1 MVEAA
6 TTFRKSGF
14 NDQDAA
20 TLAKVAAQY
29 QNVADTAVS
38 AEDAASSIV
47 SQIRAFGEDADFATH
62 IIDSYNEV
70 ANRFSV
76 GTNDL
81 SQAMEIASA
90 GMATYGNEFEQIIGL
105 VTAGTEIMTGR
116 SSQVARGLN
125 TIASR
130 IVKNQGAL
138 EDYGIQVEDVN
149 GNLKST
155 YDVLAELKPTWDS
168 MSEAERVALGDAIAG
183 TNQYKVLASVMQNF
197 EHATDATTTALNSSG
212 SAIKENAAYM
222 ESLEAKT
229 TAVKATFQD
238 LANNVID
245 DELVGAVLDLAN
257 GFLQLAN
264 TDLGRIVT
272 QITLLT
278 GVGWGATGLLQ
289 ASKIIPAV
297 TSQFKTFASIV
308 TKGLG
313 ATATAMSAG
322 GTAVGGFTAAL
333 SGALPVILGIAA
345 ALAIG
350 GALWKATEDSRK
362 SIDELND
369 SIDIDN
375 QKLQTNKERLA
386 EINGMAWNDKTPEIL
401 AEKDAL
407 EKENTELET
416 QIEKYRQLAKE
427 QARQTLENAGTIET
441 SYTEKTDRKTGR
453 TRLEQTTTTITGEE
467 YYQKLIDK
475 LREYQDILNK
485 THELNDEQL
494 ADYQKTAS
502 EASRLADAI
511 NILNPDIMTAT
522 ESERQLTYA
531 LADAQEAMSS
541 ASSYVSNYVDGLY
554 QTGQEAKKTG
564 DALTEYV
571 VNAIIDV
578 NNTDLSTNQKVS
590 ALQAIMSQADLTSTE
605 LVDKLANAII
615 TVGNTNLDVSGQIA
629 NLQALALQAGYTAQ
643 AVAAVFGIDENTV
656 SNQVRTSA
664 TGYMRSQWA
673 KGNKIS
679 SEQAM
684 AWAKKNY
691 ASSLWSSLKTSYT
704 PTSPKVVTTGGGG
717 SGGGGGV
724 STSSQTQKNKQEA
737 KDAVKDVE
745 KTADT
750 AVRNV
755 SGSVSNAVDD
765 AASKIEDALNEQ
777 KRQMESIIDYYVEY
791 ASRQIDKIDEKLD
804 TINKKYDDM
813 LAAAQNR
820 YNEQLAALEAQYD
833 AVEDQ
838 YQLQK
843 LMDDLAKAQNTY
855 QMVYRDGQFVYE
867 VDEDAVRKAKEAL
880 NAYKRKKKFEDRK
893 KQLEESLKV
902 EKDYI
907 EQLRK
912 NETEAL
918 EDEKKRWE
926 EYKKGW
932 GDLTKEY
939 EYQQNKLLADQMFG
953 ADQENATW
961 QTRLSNLANFVA
973 QYNALMG
980 SLAGG
985 GGAGGS
991 GSLGGGG
998 GGAGVG
1004 GSSSGSGTTTS
1015 GGKIP
1020 TLNDPNDP
1028 TTWTEW
1034 YAGYHWKEG
1043 GFKDY
1048 QDWYWNAY
1056 MKGNKTPWTAI
1067 ESNYYKQALEN
1078 DLGVKPENR
1087 EYKIEETDYAALME
1101 AAAKRGDAA
1110 GVMFWAKERQNKIA
1124 TLGLTDVES
1133 TQDIYNKLNK
1143 KYEFWSSSDKDD
1155 SGDDKNNDSSD
1166 KSNSGSSGL
1175 TQTERNELQSELMR
1189 LEDEIYKDPNNA
1201 TLKKRA
1207 DAIAKQLGVKAQYAG
1222 GTLSARGG
1230 LAMVGEKGAE
1240 LRVLNQG
1247 DGIIPADI
1255 TRNLMKIGSNPMAF
1269 ARGNTTTNTTF
1280 NVSNV
1285 SLPNVTNAQQFV
1297 DGLKNLALQK
1307 AYGRT

>member
-20 TLAKVAAQY
+20 ILAKVAAQY

-62 IIDSYNEV
+62 VIDAYNEV
-70 ANRFSV
+70 ANNFSV

-105 VTAGTEIMTGR
+105 VTSGTEIMTGR

-197 EHATDATTTALNSSG
+197 KHATDATTTALNSSG

-289 ASKIIPAV
+289 ASKIIPSV
-297 TSQFKTFASIV
+297 ISQFKNFGAAAS
-308 TKGLG
+308 LAASG
-313 ATATAMSAG
+313 ASGFFEALS
-322 GTAVGGFTAAL
+322 VGGGVLT
-333 SGALPVILGIAA
+333 GILPIILAVAA
-345 ALAIG
+345 ALAVG

-369 SIDIDN
+369 SIDTDN
-375 QKLQTNKERLA
+375 QKLQTNKERLD

-407 EKENTELET
+407 EKENAELET
-416 QIEKYRQLAKE
+416 QIEKYRKLAKE
-427 QARQTLENAGTIET
+427 QARQTLENASTIET

-453 TRLEQTTTTITGEE
+453 TRLEQTTTILTGED

-578 NNTDLSTNQKVS
+578 NNTDLLTNQKVA
-590 ALQAIMSQADLTSTE
+590 ALQSIMSQADLTSTE
-605 LVDKLANAII
+605 LVDVLANAII

-643 AVAAVFGIDENTV
+643 AVAAVFGMDENTV

-664 TGYMRSQWA
+664 TGYMLSQWA

-704 PTSPKVVTTGGGG
+704 PTAPTVTTTGGGG
-717 SGGGGGV
+717 GGT
-724 STSSQTQKNKQEA
+724 STSKQTQKNKKEA
-737 KDAVKDVE
+737 KDAVKEVKKDAEDAVNDVS
-745 KTADT
+745 
-750 AVRNV
+750 N
-755 SGSVSNAVDD
+755 SVS
-765 AASKIEDALNEQ
+765 DALNEQ
-777 KRQMESIIDYYVEY
+777 KQMMQGVIDYYVEY
-791 ASRQIDKIDEKLD
+791 ASRKIEELQDQIDA
-804 TINKKYDDM
+804 INDKYDQM
-813 LAAAQNR
+813 LQDAEDRAQA
-820 YNEQLAALEAQYD
+820 QLDALEAQNE

-838 YQLQK
+838 IALQQK
-843 LMDDLAKAQNTY
+843 LEALDKAKNTM
-855 QMVYRDGQFVYE
+855 QMVFKDGQFVYQADADE
-867 VDEDAVRKAKEAL
+867 VSKSQNEL
-880 NAYKRKKKFEDRK
+880 NAYYRQKDYENRKKYIED
-893 KQLEESLKV
+893 SLKA
-902 EKDYI
+902 EKQYI
-907 EQLRK
+907 ETLRK
-912 NETEAL
+912 NETAAL
-918 EDEKKRWE
+918 EEEKARWE
-926 EYKKGW
+926 EYKEGW
-932 GDLTKEY
+932 SNLTSEY
-939 EYQQNKLLADQMFG
+939 EFQQNKLLADQMFG
-953 ADQENATW
+953 IEQENANW
-961 QTRLSNLANFVA
+961 QTRLANLQSFAS

-980 SLAGG
+980 SLSGFG
-985 GGAGGS
+985 SGGAGGR
-991 GSLGGGG
+991 
-998 GGAGVG
+998 AF
-1004 GSSSGSGTTTS
+1004 GSG
-1015 GGKIP
+1015 GIADGNLWGDGNDN
-1020 TLNDPNDP
+1020 LN
-1028 TTWTEW
+1028 TWDLNSAYNSIW
-1034 YAGYHWKEG
+1034 DKD
-1043 GFKDY
+1043 KDY
-1048 QDWYWNAY
+1048 GVLLEDAIKKGYGIDWISGVAGQRNA
-1056 MKGNKTPWTAI
+1056 KLKA
-1067 ESNYYKQALEN
+1067 
-1078 DLGVKPENR
+1078 
-1087 EYKIEETDYAALME
+1087 
-1101 AAAKRGDAA
+1101 
-1110 GVMFWAKERQNKIA
+1110 
-1124 TLGLTDVES
+1124 LGLEGKVES
-1133 TQDIYNKLNK
+1133 TQALFDRLVKQYGYHQGYTGEYGTFQGGSGHGPDTPSNRPSA
-1143 KYEFWSSSDKDD
+1143 SSPVSA
-1155 SGDDKNNDSSD
+1155 
-1166 KSNSGSSGL
+1166 SN
-1175 TQTERNELQSELMR
+1175 QSAIMR
-1189 LEDEIYKDPNNA
+1189 LEDQIANNSEA
-1201 TLKKRA
+1201 WFNASPAERERLHDENERLRKELER
-1207 DAIAKQLGVKAQYAG
+1207 LNPRGYAS
-1222 GTLSARGG
+1222 GTLSARSG
-1230 LAMVGEKGAE
+1230 LSMVGEQGPE
-1240 LRVLNQG
+1240 LRVLNKG

-1255 TRNLMKIGSNPMAF
+1255 TRNLMKIGSDPRWF
-1269 ARGNTTTNTTF
+1269 ANRSGAGNTIL
-1280 NVSNV
+1280 NVANV
-1285 SLPNVTNAQQFV
+1285 SLPSVRNAQQFV
-1297 DGLKNLALQK
+1297 DGLKQMAIQRSY
-1307 AYGRT
+1307 AAT

>member
-62 IIDSYNEV
+62 VIDAYNEV
-70 ANRFSV
+70 ANNFSV

-90 GMATYGNEFEQIIGL
+90 GMATYGNEFEEIIGL

-138 EDYGIQVEDVN
+138 EEYGIQVEDTN

-155 YDVLAELKPTWDS
+155 YDVLSELKPKWDS
-168 MSEAERVALGDAIAG
+168 MSEAERVALGDSIAG

-212 SAIKENAAYM
+212 SAIQENAAYM

-278 GVGWGATGLLQ
+278 GLGWGATGLLQ
-289 ASKIIPAV
+289 VSKIIPSV
-297 TSQFKTFASIV
+297 ISQFKNFAAAASLA
-308 TKGLG
+308 KEGASGLF
-313 ATATAMSAG
+313 AALSAG
-322 GTAVGGFTAAL
+322 GGVLTGI
-333 SGALPVILGIAA
+333 LPVILAVAA
-345 ALAIG
+345 ALAVG
-350 GALWKATEDSRK
+350 GYFWKATEDSRK
-362 SIDELND
+362 SIDELNE
-369 SIDIDN
+369 SIESDT
-375 QKLQTNKERLA
+375 QQLETNKARLE
-386 EINGMAWNDKTPEIL
+386 EINGMSWNDKTPEIL

-407 EKENTELET
+407 EKENVELQA
-416 QIEKYRQLAKE
+416 QIDKYNELAKK

-453 TRLEQTTTTITGEE
+453 TRLEQTTTTITGED
-467 YYQKLIDK
+467 YYQKLIEK
-475 LREYQDILNK
+475 LREYQSLLDKN
-485 THELNDEQL
+485 HELNEEQL

-571 VNAIIDV
+571 VDAIIDV
-578 NNTDLSTNQKVS
+578 NNTELSTGQKVS
-590 ALQAIMSQADLTSTE
+590 ALQAVMSQADLTSTE

-615 TVGNTNLDVSGQIA
+615 TVGNTTLDVSGQIA
-629 NLQALALQAGYTAQ
+629 NLQALAVQAGYTAQ
-643 AVAAVFGIDENTV
+643 AIANVFGMDENTV
-656 SNQVRTSA
+656 NNQIRTSA
-664 TGYMRSQWA
+664 TGYMRYQHGL
-673 KGNKIS
+673 GNKIS
-679 SEQAM
+679 SEEAM

-691 ASSLWSSLKTSYT
+691 AKSLWDSLRTSYT
-704 PTSPKVVTTGGGG
+704 PVEKPKVVT
-717 SGGGGGV
+717 GGGGGGT
-724 STSSQTQKNKQEA
+724 STSKQTEKNKEEA
-737 KDAVKDVE
+737 KDAVEEVKKDAE
-745 KTADT
+745 
-750 AVRNV
+750 
-755 SGSVSNAVDD
+755 SAVDD
-765 AASKIEDALNEQ
+765 VSDSVSDALQQQ
-777 KRQMESIIDYYVEY
+777 KDAMQGVIDYYVEY
-791 ASRQIDKIDEKLD
+791 ASRQIEKIEEQLD
-804 TINKKYDDM
+804 AINAKYDEM
-813 LAAAQNR
+813 LDAAQQR
-820 YNEQLAALEAQYD
+820 YDDQLAALEEQYN
-833 AVEDQ
+833 AIEDQ
-838 YQLQK
+838 YELQK
-843 LMDDLAKAQNTY
+843 LMDNLEKAKKTY

-867 VDEDAVRKAKEAL
+867 VDQEAVREAQEAL
-880 NAYKRKKKFEDRK
+880 SAYKRKKEYEERK
-893 KQLEESLKV
+893 KQLEESLEN
-902 EKDYI
+902 EKEYL
-907 EQLRK
+907 ESLRK
-912 NETEAL
+912 AETEAL
-918 EDEKKRWE
+918 EEEKKRWE

-932 GDLTKEY
+932 SELTSEY
-939 EYQQNKLLADQMFG
+939 EFQQNKLLADQMFG
-953 ADQENATW
+953 AEQENATW
-961 QTRLSNLANFVA
+961 ATRLANLQSFVG
-973 QYNALMG
+973 QYNNLMSQIG
-980 SLAGG
+980 GYGG
-985 GGAGGS
+985 G
-991 GSLGGGG
+991 
-998 GGAGVG
+998 G
-1004 GSSSGSGTTTS
+1004 GSSSGTRPQPGEWAGIGDDDDDTSFWDFTGT
-1015 GGKIP
+1015 GGNASWNEDEDYGELLEEAIKNGYGPDWIRGVALQRQAKI
-1020 TLNDPNDP
+1020 
-1028 TTWTEW
+1028 
-1034 YAGYHWKEG
+1034 
-1043 GFKDY
+1043 
-1048 QDWYWNAY
+1048 
-1056 MKGNKTPWTAI
+1056 TA
-1067 ESNYYKQALEN
+1067 
-1078 DLGVKPENR
+1078 
-1087 EYKIEETDYAALME
+1087 
-1101 AAAKRGDAA
+1101 
-1110 GVMFWAKERQNKIA
+1110 
-1124 TLGLTDVES
+1124 LGLEGKVES
-1133 TQDIYNKLNK
+1133 TQDMYERLAK
-1143 KYEFWSSSDKDD
+1143 KYGYGSAGSSSSSKSDKD
-1155 SGDDKNNDSSD
+1155 SGTNYKPGSVGTKDQSKIMAMEDEILKNSQDWFD
-1166 KSNSGSSGL
+1166 ADEEERKRL
-1175 TQTERNELQSELMR
+1175 HERNEQLRKELAAM
-1189 LEDEIYKDPNNA
+1189 
-1201 TLKKRA
+1201 
-1207 DAIAKQLGVKAQYAG
+1207 GYAS
-1222 GTLSARGG
+1222 GTTSARGG
-1230 LAMVGEKGAE
+1230 LAMVGEQGPE

-1255 TRNLMKIGSNPMAF
+1255 TRNLMKIGANPKWF
-1269 ARGNTTTNTTF
+1269 AQQSGAGNTIL
-1280 NVSNV
+1280 NVANV
-1285 SLPNVTNAQQFV
+1285 SLPSVQNAQQFV

>member
-14 NDQDAA
+14 NDEDAA

-62 IIDSYNEV
+62 VIDAYNEV
-70 ANRFSV
+70 ANNFSV

-90 GMATYGNEFEQIIGL
+90 GMATYGNEFEEIIGL

-138 EDYGIQVEDVN
+138 EEYGIRVEDTN

-155 YDVLAELKPTWDS
+155 YDVLSELKPKWDS

-212 SAIKENAAYM
+212 SAIQENEAYM

-289 ASKIIPAV
+289 ASKIIPSV
-297 TSQFKTFASIV
+297 ISQFKNFGAAAS
-308 TKGLG
+308 LAASG
-313 ATATAMSAG
+313 ASGFFEALS
-322 GTAVGGFTAAL
+322 VGGGVLT
-333 SGALPVILGIAA
+333 GILPVILAVAA
-345 ALAIG
+345 ALAVG

-362 SIDELND
+362 SIDELNE
-369 SIDIDN
+369 SIESDT
-375 QKLQTNKERLA
+375 QQLETNKARLA

-407 EKENTELET
+407 EKENAELQK
-416 QIEKYRQLAKE
+416 QIDKYNELAKK

-453 TRLEQTTTTITGEE
+453 TRLEQTTNVIQGEE
-467 YYQKLIDK
+467 YYQKLIEK
-475 LREYQDILNK
+475 LREYQSLLDKN
-485 THELNDEQL
+485 HELNEEQL
-494 ADYQKTAS
+494 ADYQKTVS

-578 NNTDLSTNQKVS
+578 NNTELSTGQKVS
-590 ALQAIMSQADLTSTE
+590 ALQAVMSQADLTSIE

-643 AVAAVFGIDENTV
+643 AVAAVFGMDETTV
-656 SNQVRTSA
+656 SNQIRTSA
-664 TGYMRSQWA
+664 TGYMRAGLA
-673 KGNKIS
+673 KT
-679 SEQAM
+679 SEEAM
-684 AWAKKNY
+684 AMAKKQY
-691 ASSLWSSLKTSYT
+691 AKTLWDSLKTSYT
-704 PTSPKVVTTGGGG
+704 PVEKPKVVT
-717 SGGGGGV
+717 GGGGGGGT
-724 STSSQTQKNKQEA
+724 STSKQTEKNKEEA
-737 KDAVKDVE
+737 KDAVEEVKKDAE
-745 KTADT
+745 
-750 AVRNV
+750 
-755 SGSVSNAVDD
+755 SAVDD
-765 AASKIEDALNEQ
+765 VSDSVSDALQQQ
-777 KRQMESIIDYYVEY
+777 KDAMQGVIDYYVEY
-791 ASRQIDKIDEKLD
+791 ASRQIEKIEEQLD
-804 TINKKYDDM
+804 AINAKYDEM
-813 LAAAQNR
+813 LDAAQQR
-820 YNEQLAALEAQYD
+820 YDDQLAALEEQYN
-833 AVEDQ
+833 AIEDQ
-838 YQLQK
+838 YELQK
-843 LMDDLAKAQNTY
+843 LMDNLEKAKKTY

-867 VDEDAVRKAKEAL
+867 VDQEAVREAQEAL
-880 NAYKRKKKFEDRK
+880 NAYKRKKEYEERK
-893 KQLEESLKV
+893 KQLEESLEN
-902 EKDYI
+902 EKEYL
-907 EQLRK
+907 ESLRK
-912 NETEAL
+912 AETEAL
-918 EDEKKRWE
+918 EEEKKRWE

-932 GDLTKEY
+932 SELTSEY
-939 EYQQNKLLADQMFG
+939 EFQQNKLLADQMFG
-953 ADQENATW
+953 AEQENATW
-961 QTRLSNLANFVA
+961 ETRLANLQSFVS
-973 QYNALMG
+973 QYNSLMSQIDG
-980 SLAGG
+980 YGG
-985 GGAGGS
+985 
-991 GSLGGGG
+991 
-998 GGAGVG
+998 G
-1004 GSSSGSGTTTS
+1004 GSSSGGSGAQPGEWAGTGEGYKNDKEAWDDITNAYNPLWEKDVDYGELLEEGIKKGYGYDWIKGVMGQRNAKLQAEGLEGKVESTKDMWERLKDKYGYDEGYSGSKSNGSSSSKGSSSSGTNYKPGGVSKSDQSKIMGMEDEIERNSQAWFDADEEERKRLHERNEQLRKELEKMGYASGTT
-1015 GGKIP
+1015 
-1020 TLNDPNDP
+1020 
-1028 TTWTEW
+1028 
-1034 YAGYHWKEG
+1034 
-1043 GFKDY
+1043 
-1048 QDWYWNAY
+1048 
-1056 MKGNKTPWTAI
+1056 
-1067 ESNYYKQALEN
+1067 
-1078 DLGVKPENR
+1078 
-1087 EYKIEETDYAALME
+1087 
-1101 AAAKRGDAA
+1101 
-1110 GVMFWAKERQNKIA
+1110 
-1124 TLGLTDVES
+1124 
-1133 TQDIYNKLNK
+1133 
-1143 KYEFWSSSDKDD
+1143 
-1155 SGDDKNNDSSD
+1155 
-1166 KSNSGSSGL
+1166 
-1175 TQTERNELQSELMR
+1175 
-1189 LEDEIYKDPNNA
+1189 
-1201 TLKKRA
+1201 
-1207 DAIAKQLGVKAQYAG
+1207 
-1222 GTLSARGG
+1222 SARGG
-1230 LAMVGEKGAE
+1230 LAMVGEQGPE
-1240 LRVLNQG
+1240 LRVLNKG
-1247 DGIIPADI
+1247 DGIVPADI
-1255 TRNLMKIGSNPMAF
+1255 TRNLMKIGANPKWF
-1269 ARGNTTTNTTF
+1269 AQQSGAANTIL
-1280 NVSNV
+1280 NVANV
-1285 SLPNVTNAQQFV
+1285 SLPSVQNAQQFV

>member
-29 QNVADTAVS
+29 QNVADIAVS

-62 IIDSYNEV
+62 VIDAYNEV
-70 ANRFSV
+70 ANNFSV

-183 TNQYKVLASVMQNF
+183 TNQYKVLAAVMQNF
-197 EHATDATTTALNSSG
+197 EHATDATITALNSSG

-308 TKGLG
+308 TNGLG

-322 GTAVGGFTAAL
+322 GAAVGGLTAAL
-333 SGALPVILGIAA
+333 SGALPVILAVAA

-369 SIDIDN
+369 SIDTDN

-386 EINGMAWNDKTPEIL
+386 EINGMAWNDKTPDIL

-407 EKENTELET
+407 EKENAELEA

-453 TRLEQTTTTITGEE
+453 TRLEQTTTTFTGEE

-615 TVGNTNLDVSGQIA
+615 TVGNTSLDVSGQIA

-643 AVAAVFGIDENTV
+643 AVAAVFGMDENTV

-704 PTSPKVVTTGGGG
+704 PTSPKVVTTAPSGGGRGGGG
-717 SGGGGGV
+717 T
-724 STSSQTQKNKQEA
+724 STSKQTQKNKKEA
-737 KDAVKDVE
+737 KDAVKEVKKDAE
-745 KTADT
+745 A
-750 AVRNV
+750 
-755 SGSVSNAVDD
+755 AVDD
-765 AASKIEDALNEQ
+765 VSDSVSDALNEQ
-777 KRQMESIIDYYVEY
+777 KQMMQGVIDYYVEY
-791 ASRQIDKIDEKLD
+791 ASRQIEKIDEQLD
-804 TINKKYDDM
+804 AINSKYDTM
-813 LAAAQNR
+813 LDAAKQR
-820 YNEQLAALEAQYD
+820 YDDQLAALEDQYN

-838 YQLQK
+838 YELQK
-843 LMDDLAKAQNTY
+843 LMDNLEKAKRTY

-867 VDEDAVRKAKEAL
+867 VDAEKVKEAQEAL
-880 NAYKRKKKFEDRK
+880 SAYKRKKEYEERK
-893 KQLEESLKV
+893 KQLAESLKN
-902 EKDYI
+902 ETEYI
-907 EQLRK
+907 EKLRK
-912 NETEAL
+912 AQTEAL

-932 GDLTKEY
+932 SELTDEY
-939 EYQQNKLLADQMFG
+939 EFQQNKLLADQMFG
-953 ADQENATW
+953 AEQENATW
-961 QTRLSNLANFVA
+961 QTRLANLQSFVS
-973 QYNALMG
+973 QYNRLM
-980 SLAGG
+980 SQI
-985 GGAGGS
+985 
-991 GSLGGGG
+991 GGGG
-998 GGAGVG
+998 GGGSAGG
-1004 GSSSGSGTTTS
+1004 GSASIGEPGASDAGHSTS
-1015 GGKIP
+1015 
-1020 TLNDPNDP
+1020 
-1028 TTWTEW
+1028 W
-1034 YAGYHWKEG
+1034 GYDHYKELG
-1043 GFKDY
+1043 YKSY
-1048 QDWYWNAY
+1048 EDWYWNEY
-1056 MKGNKTPWTAI
+1056 MKGEAKNWTAV
-1067 ESNYYKQALEN
+1067 EENFYKQALKN
-1078 DLGVKPENR
+1078 DLGIDTNKKYSLED
-1087 EYKIEETDYAALME
+1087 TDYAALME
-1101 AAAKRGDAA
+1101 ASAKRGDLA
-1110 GVMFWAKERQNKIA
+1110 GMTYWARERQNKLA
-1124 TLGLTDVES
+1124 TTGQTDVES
-1133 TQDIYNKLNK
+1133 TRDIYEGLKNKYGLGD
-1143 KYEFWSSSDKDD
+1143 SSSSSSSSSKSDKD
-1155 SGDDKNNDSSD
+1155 SSSNYKPGGVS
-1166 KSNSGSSGL
+1166 KSDQSKIMGIEDEIERNSQAWFDADEEERKRL
-1175 TQTERNELQSELMR
+1175 HERNEKLRKELEK
-1189 LEDEIYKDPNNA
+1189 LNPN
-1201 TLKKRA
+1201 
-1207 DAIAKQLGVKAQYAG
+1207 GYAS
-1222 GTLSARGG
+1222 GTTSARGG
-1230 LAMVGEKGAE
+1230 LAMVGEQGPE

-1247 DGIIPADI
+1247 DGIVPADI
-1255 TRNLMKIGSNPMAF
+1255 TRNLMKIGANPKWF
-1269 ARGNTTTNTTF
+1269 AQQSGAGNTIL
-1280 NVSNV
+1280 NVANV
-1285 SLPNVTNAQQFV
+1285 SLPSVQNAQQFV

>member
-62 IIDSYNEV
+62 VIDAYNEV
-70 ANRFSV
+70 ANNFSV

-81 SQAMEIASA
+81 SKAMEVASA

-116 SSQVARGLN
+116 SAQVARGLN

-297 TSQFKTFASIV
+297 ISQFKNFSAAAS
-308 TKGLG
+308 LAAEG
-313 ATATAMSAG
+313 ASGFFTALS
-322 GTAVGGFTAAL
+322 VGGGVLT
-333 SGALPVILGIAA
+333 GILPVILAVAA
-345 ALAIG
+345 ALAVG

-369 SIDIDN
+369 SIDTDN
-375 QKLQTNKERLA
+375 QKLQTNKDRLD

-407 EKENTELET
+407 EKENEQLEA

-453 TRLEQTTTTITGEE
+453 TRLEQTTTTLTGEE

-522 ESERQLTYA
+522 ESERQLAYA

-590 ALQAIMSQADLTSTE
+590 ALQSIMSQADLTSTE
-605 LVDKLANAII
+605 LVNKLANAII

-629 NLQALALQAGYTAQ
+629 NLQTLALQAGYTAQ
-643 AVAAVFGIDENTV
+643 AVAAVFGMDENTV
-656 SNQVRTSA
+656 SNQIRTSA
-664 TGYMRSQWA
+664 TGYMRAGLAKTSQ
-673 KGNKIS
+673 
-679 SEQAM
+679 EAM
-684 AWAKKNY
+684 AMAKKQY
-691 ASSLWSSLKTSYT
+691 AKTLWDSLKTSYT
-704 PTSPKVVTTGGGG
+704 PTAPKVTTTGGGGG
-717 SGGGGGV
+717 SGGGT
-724 STSSQTQKNKQEA
+724 STSKQTQKNKEEA
-737 KDAVKDVE
+737 KDAVKEVE
-745 KTADT
+745 KTAED
-750 AVRNV
+750 AVDNV
-755 SGSVSNAVDD
+755 SDSVS
-765 AASKIEDALNEQ
+765 DALNEQ
-777 KRQMESIIDYYVEY
+777 KQMMQGVIDYYVEY
-791 ASRQIDKIDEKLD
+791 ASRKIEELQDQINA
-804 TINKKYDDM
+804 INDKYDKM
-813 LAAAQNR
+813 LEDAEKRAQ
-820 YNEQLAALEAQYD
+820 EQLDALEAQNE

-838 YQLQK
+838 IALQQK
-843 LMDDLAKAQNTY
+843 LEALDKAKNTM
-855 QMVYRDGQFVYE
+855 QMVFKDGQFQYQADADE
-867 VDEDAVRKAKEAL
+867 VSKSQNEL
-880 NAYKRKKKFEDRK
+880 NAYYRQKDYENRKKYIKD
-893 KQLEESLKV
+893 SLKA

-907 EQLRK
+907 ETLRK
-912 NETEAL
+912 NETAAL
-918 EDEKKRWE
+918 EEEKKRWE
-926 EYKKGW
+926 EYKEGW
-932 GDLTKEY
+932 SNLTSEY
-939 EYQQNKLLADQMFG
+939 EFQQNKLLADQMFG
-953 ADQENATW
+953 ANQENATW
-961 QTRLSNLANFVA
+961 QTRLANLQSFVS

-980 SLAGG
+980 SLSAG
-985 GGAGGS
+985 
-991 GSLGGGG
+991 LGGGG
-998 GGAGVG
+998 GTGGVG
-1004 GSSSGSGTTTS
+1004 GIAGDKIWGT
-1015 GGKIP
+1015 GNDN
-1020 TLNDPNDP
+1020 LN
-1028 TTWTEW
+1028 TWDLNSAYNSIWNEN
-1034 YAGYHWKEG
+1034 E
-1043 GFKDY
+1043 DY
-1048 QDWYWNAY
+1048 
-1056 MKGNKTPWTAI
+1056 GVL
-1067 ESNYYKQALEN
+1067 LEN
-1078 DLGVKPENR
+1078 AIKKGYGVDWISGVAGQRNA
-1087 EYKIEETDYAALME
+1087 KIKA
-1101 AAAKRGDAA
+1101 
-1110 GVMFWAKERQNKIA
+1110 
-1124 TLGLTDVES
+1124 LGLEGKVES
-1133 TQDIYNKLNK
+1133 TQELFDRLVKQYG
-1143 KYEFWSSSDKDD
+1143 Y
-1155 SGDDKNNDSSD
+1155 
-1166 KSNSGSSGL
+1166 SSGYNGAGGTINGGTGNL
-1175 TQTERNELQSELMR
+1175 TDSEVIRDTTSTRTENRANSIMDEIERNSKAWFDADEEERKRLHERNELLR
-1189 LEDEIYKDPNNA
+1189 KKLESG
-1201 TLKKRA
+1201 R
-1207 DAIAKQLGVKAQYAG
+1207 YAS
-1222 GTLSARGG
+1222 GTTSARGG
-1230 LAMVGEKGAE
+1230 ISMVGEQGPE

-1255 TRNLMKIGSNPMAF
+1255 TRNLMKIGSDPHWF
-1269 ARGNTTTNTTF
+1269 ASRSGAGNTIL
-1280 NVSNV
+1280 NVANV
-1285 SLPNVTNAQQFV
+1285 SLPSVRNAQQFV
-1297 DGLKNLALQK
+1297 DGLKQMAIQRSY
-1307 AYGRT
+1307 AAT

>member
-138 EDYGIQVEDVN
+138 ENYGIQVEDVN

-229 TAVKATFQD
+229 TALKATFQD

-245 DELVGAVLDLAN
+245 DELVGSVLDLAN

-289 ASKIIPAV
+289 ASKIILAV

-308 TKGLG
+308 TNGLG

-322 GTAVGGFTAAL
+322 GAAVGGLTAAL
-333 SGALPVILGIAA
+333 SGALPVILGVAA

-369 SIDIDN
+369 SIDTDN
-375 QKLQTNKERLA
+375 QKLQTNKERLD
-386 EINGMAWNDKTPEIL
+386 EINGMAWNDKTPDIL
-401 AEKDAL
+401 AEKNAL
-407 EKENTELET
+407 EKENAELET

-453 TRLEQTTTTITGEE
+453 TRLEQTTTTFTGEE

-541 ASSYVSNYVDGLY
+541 ASSYISNYVDGLY

-590 ALQAIMSQADLTSTE
+590 ALQSIMSQADLTSTE

-643 AVAAVFGIDENTV
+643 AVAAVFGMDENTV

-704 PTSPKVVTTGGGG
+704 PTAPTVVTTGGGG
-717 SGGGGGV
+717 GSSYGGGT
-724 STSSQTQKNKQEA
+724 STSKQTQKNKKEA
-737 KDAVKDVE
+737 KDAVKEVKKDAE
-745 KTADT
+745 
-750 AVRNV
+750 
-755 SGSVSNAVDD
+755 SAVDD
-765 AASKIEDALNEQ
+765 VSNSISDALNEQ
-777 KRQMESIIDYYVEY
+777 KQMMQGVIDYYVEY
-791 ASRQIDKIDEKLD
+791 ASRKIEELQDQIDA
-804 TINKKYDDM
+804 INDKYDKM
-813 LAAAQNR
+813 LQDAEDRAQA
-820 YNEQLAALEAQYD
+820 QLDALEAQNE

-838 YQLQK
+838 ITLQQK
-843 LMDDLAKAQNTY
+843 LEALDKAKNTM
-855 QMVYRDGQFVYE
+855 QMVFKDGQFQYQADADE
-867 VDEDAVRKAKEAL
+867 VSKSQNEL
-880 NAYKRKKKFEDRK
+880 NAYYRQKDYENRKKYIED
-893 KQLEESLKV
+893 SLKA
-902 EKDYI
+902 EKNYI
-907 EQLRK
+907 ETLRK
-912 NETEAL
+912 NETAAL

-926 EYKKGW
+926 EYKEGW
-932 GDLTKEY
+932 SNLTSEY
-939 EYQQNKLLADQMFG
+939 EFQQNKLLADQMFG

-961 QTRLSNLANFVA
+961 QTRLANLQSFVS

-980 SLAGG
+980 SLSGFGG
-985 GGAGGS
+985 GGAGGGAS
-991 GSLGGGG
+991 GA
-998 GGAGVG
+998 GGAAGGNIWGTGNDNLNTWDLNSAYNSIWDEGVDYG
-1004 GSSSGSGTTTS
+1004 DLLEDAIKKGYGIDWISGV
-1015 GGKIP
+1015 
-1020 TLNDPNDP
+1020 
-1028 TTWTEW
+1028 
-1034 YAGYHWKEG
+1034 AG
-1043 GFKDY
+1043 
-1048 QDWYWNAY
+1048 QRNA
-1056 MKGNKTPWTAI
+1056 KLKA
-1067 ESNYYKQALEN
+1067 
-1078 DLGVKPENR
+1078 
-1087 EYKIEETDYAALME
+1087 
-1101 AAAKRGDAA
+1101 
-1110 GVMFWAKERQNKIA
+1110 
-1124 TLGLTDVES
+1124 LGLEGKVES
-1133 TQDIYNKLNK
+1133 TQELFDRLVKQYGYTNGYSGAGGTINGGTGNP
-1143 KYEFWSSSDKDD
+1143 SDNEVIRDTTSTRTENRAESIMD
-1155 SGDDKNNDSSD
+1155 EIER
-1166 KSNSGSSGL
+1166 NSKAWFDADEEERKRL
-1175 TQTERNELQSELMR
+1175 HERNELLR
-1189 LEDEIYKDPNNA
+1189 KKLESGRYA
-1201 TLKKRA
+1201 SGTTS
-1207 DAIAKQLGVKAQYAG
+1207 AKG
-1222 GTLSARGG
+1222 GIS
-1230 LAMVGEKGAE
+1230 MVGEQGPE

-1255 TRNLMKIGSNPMAF
+1255 TRNLMKIGADPHWF
-1269 ARGNTTTNTTF
+1269 ANRSGAGNTIL
-1280 NVSNV
+1280 NVANV
-1285 SLPNVTNAQQFV
+1285 SLPSVRNAQQFV
-1297 DGLKNLALQK
+1297 DGLKQMAIQRSY
-1307 AYGRT
+1307 AAT

>member
-62 IIDSYNEV
+62 VIDAYNEV
-70 ANRFSV
+70 ANNFSV

-81 SQAMEIASA
+81 SKAMEVASA

-116 SSQVARGLN
+116 SAQVARGLS

-130 IVKNQGAL
+130 IVKNQDAL
-138 EDYGIQVEDVN
+138 KAYGVQVEDTN

-183 TNQYKVLASVMQNF
+183 TNQYKVLAAVMQNF

-229 TAVKATFQD
+229 TALKATFQD
-238 LANNVID
+238 LANNVIG
-245 DELVGAVLDLAN
+245 DELVGSVLDLAN

-308 TKGLG
+308 TNGLG

-322 GTAVGGFTAAL
+322 GAAVGGLTAAL
-333 SGALPVILGIAA
+333 SGALPVILGVAA
-345 ALAIG
+345 VLAIG

-362 SIDELND
+362 SFDELND
-369 SIDIDN
+369 SIDADN

-407 EKENTELET
+407 EKENAALQE
-416 QIEKYRQLAKE
+416 QIEKYQQLKKE
-427 QARQTLENAGTIET
+427 KAQAILDNAGTIET
-441 SYTEKTDRKTGR
+441 SYTKKTDRKTGR
-453 TRLEQTTTTITGEE
+453 TRLVQTTTTLTGED
-467 YYQKLIDK
+467 YYQKLIEK

-485 THELNDEQL
+485 NHELNDEQL

-522 ESERQLTYA
+522 ESERQLVYA
-531 LADAQEAMSS
+531 LADAQAAFSS

-564 DALTEYV
+564 NALTEYV

-590 ALQAIMSQADLTSTE
+590 ALQYIMSQADLTSTE

-629 NLQALALQAGYTAQ
+629 NLKALALQAGYTAQ
-643 AVAAVFGIDENTV
+643 AVAAVFGVDENTV
-656 SNQVRTSA
+656 NTLIRSSA
-664 TGYMRSQWA
+664 SGYMRTQRM

-691 ASSLWSSLKTSYT
+691 VSSLWSSLKTRYT
-704 PTSPKVVTTGGGG
+704 PTPPKGVTPPK
-717 SGGGGGV
+717 
-724 STSSQTQKNKQEA
+724 QPPKNKEEA

-745 KTADT
+745 KTAKDS
-750 AVRNV
+750 VKNV
-755 SGSVSNAVDD
+755 SDSVSD
-765 AASKIEDALNEQ
+765 AINEQ
-777 KRQMESIIDYYVEY
+777 KQMMQGVIDYYVEY
-791 ASRQIDKIDEKLD
+791 ASRKIDEIQEKLD
-804 TINKKYDDM
+804 EINKKFDDM
-813 LAAAQNR
+813 ATAAQDR
-820 YNEQLAALEAQYD
+820 YNDQLAALEDQYN

-838 YQLQK
+838 YELQK
-843 LMDDLAKAQNTY
+843 LMDNLEKAKRTY

-867 VDEDAVRKAKEAL
+867 VDAEKVKEAQEAL
-880 NAYKRKKKFEDRK
+880 SAYKRKKEYEERK
-893 KQLEESLKV
+893 KQLEKSLKN
-902 EKDYI
+902 EIEYI
-907 EQLRK
+907 EKLRK
-912 NETEAL
+912 AQTEAL
-918 EDEKKRWE
+918 EEEKKRWE

-932 GDLTKEY
+932 SELTDEY
-939 EYQQNKLLADQMFG
+939 DFQQNKLLADQMFG
-953 ADQENATW
+953 AQQENATW
-961 QTRLSNLANFVA
+961 QTRLANLQSFVSR
-973 QYNALMG
+973 YNSLM
-980 SLAGG
+980 SQI
-985 GGAGGS
+985 
-991 GSLGGGG
+991 GGGG
-998 GGAGVG
+998 GGAGG
-1004 GSSSGSGTTTS
+1004 GASGSGGVAGDNLWGT
-1015 GGKIP
+1015 GNDN
-1020 TLNDPNDP
+1020 LN
-1028 TTWTEW
+1028 TWDLNSAYNSIW
-1034 YAGYHWKEG
+1034 DKD
-1043 GFKDY
+1043 KDY
-1048 QDWYWNAY
+1048 GVLLEDAIKKGYGIDWISGVAGQRNA
-1056 MKGNKTPWTAI
+1056 
-1067 ESNYYKQALEN
+1067 
-1078 DLGVKPENR
+1078 
-1087 EYKIEETDYAALME
+1087 KIKA
-1101 AAAKRGDAA
+1101 
-1110 GVMFWAKERQNKIA
+1110 
-1124 TLGLTDVES
+1124 LGLEGKVES
-1133 TQDIYNKLNK
+1133 TQALFDRLVKQYGYNQGYTGEYGTSQGGSGRGPDAPSNRPSA
-1143 KYEFWSSSDKDD
+1143 SSPVSA
-1155 SGDDKNNDSSD
+1155 
-1166 KSNSGSSGL
+1166 SN
-1175 TQTERNELQSELMR
+1175 QSAIMR
-1189 LEDEIYKDPNNA
+1189 LEDQIANNSEAWFNASPAERERLHAENEQLRKELERLNPN
-1201 TLKKRA
+1201 
-1207 DAIAKQLGVKAQYAG
+1207 GYAS
-1222 GTLSARGG
+1222 GTTSARSG
-1230 LAMVGEKGAE
+1230 LAMVGEQGPE

-1255 TRNLMKIGSNPMAF
+1255 TRNLMKIGANPKWF
-1269 ARGNTTTNTTF
+1269 AKQSGAGNTIL
-1280 NVSNV
+1280 NVANV
-1285 SLPNVTNAQQFV
+1285 SLPSVQNAQQFV

>member
-62 IIDSYNEV
+62 VIDAYNEV
-70 ANRFSV
+70 ANNFSV

-138 EDYGIQVEDVN
+138 EDYGIQVEDIN

-183 TNQYKVLASVMQNF
+183 TNQYKVLAAVMQNF

-229 TAVKATFQD
+229 TTLKATFQD

-245 DELVGAVLDLAN
+245 DELVGSVLDLAN

-264 TDLGRIVT
+264 TDLGRIIT

-308 TKGLG
+308 TNGLG

-322 GTAVGGFTAAL
+322 GAAVGGLTAAL
-333 SGALPVILGIAA
+333 SGALPVILGVAA

-369 SIDIDN
+369 SIDTDN
-375 QKLQTNKERLA
+375 QKLQTNKDRLA

-407 EKENTELET
+407 EKENAELET

-453 TRLEQTTTTITGEE
+453 TRLEQTTTTVTGEE

-511 NILNPDIMTAT
+511 NILNPDIMTAS

-541 ASSYVSNYVDGLY
+541 ATSYVSNYVDGLY

-564 DALTEYV
+564 NALTEYV

-578 NNTDLSTNQKVS
+578 NNTDLSTNQKVA
-590 ALQAIMSQADLTSTE
+590 ALQSIMSQADLTSTE

-643 AVAAVFGIDENTV
+643 AVAAVFGMDENTV

-704 PTSPKVVTTGGGG
+704 PTAPKVVTTGGG
-717 SGGGGGV
+717 SAGGGGGT
-724 STSSQTQKNKQEA
+724 STSKQTQKNKEEA
-737 KDAVKDVE
+737 KDAVKEVE
-745 KTADT
+745 KTAKD
-750 AVRNV
+750 AVDNV
-755 SGSVSNAVDD
+755 SDSVS
-765 AASKIEDALNEQ
+765 DALNNQ
-777 KRQMESIIDYYVEY
+777 KTAMQGVIDYYVEY
-791 ASRQIDKIDEKLD
+791 ASRQIEKIEEQLD
-804 TINKKYDDM
+804 AINDKYDAM
-813 LAAAQNR
+813 LDAAQQR
-820 YNEQLAALEAQYD
+820 YNDQLQALEDQYN

-843 LMDDLAKAQNTY
+843 LMDNLEKAKRTY

-867 VDEDAVRKAKEAL
+867 VDAEKVKEAQEAL
-880 NAYKRKKKFEDRK
+880 SAYKRKKEYEERK
-893 KQLEESLKV
+893 KQLEESLKN
-902 EKDYI
+902 ETEYI
-907 EQLRK
+907 EKLRK
-912 NETEAL
+912 AQTEAL

-932 GDLTKEY
+932 SELTDEY
-939 EYQQNKLLADQMFG
+939 NFQQNKLLADQMFG
-953 ADQENATW
+953 AEQENAIW
-961 QTRLSNLANFVA
+961 ATRLANLQSFVS
-973 QYNALMG
+973 QYNSLMSQIG
-980 SLAGG
+980 S
-985 GGAGGS
+985 
-991 GSLGGGG
+991 GGGG
-998 GGAGVG
+998 GSAGG
-1004 GSSSGSGTTTS
+1004 GSASIGEPGASDGGHSTS
-1015 GGKIP
+1015 
-1020 TLNDPNDP
+1020 
-1028 TTWTEW
+1028 W
-1034 YAGYHWKEG
+1034 GYDHYKELG
-1043 GFKDY
+1043 YKSY
-1048 QDWYWNAY
+1048 EDWYWNEY
-1056 MKGNKTPWTAI
+1056 MKGEAKNWTAV
-1067 ESNYYKQALEN
+1067 EENFYKQALKN
-1078 DLGVKPENR
+1078 DLGIDTNKKYSLED
-1087 EYKIEETDYAALME
+1087 TDYAALME
-1101 AAAKRGDAA
+1101 ASAKRGDLA
-1110 GVMFWAKERQNKIA
+1110 GMTYWARERQNKLA
-1124 TLGLTDVES
+1124 TTGQTDVES
-1133 TQDIYNKLNK
+1133 TRDIYEGLKNKYGLGD
-1143 KYEFWSSSDKDD
+1143 SSSSSSSSSKSDKD
-1155 SGDDKNNDSSD
+1155 SSSNYKPGGVS
-1166 KSNSGSSGL
+1166 KSDQSKIMGIEDEIERNSQAWFDADEEERKRL
-1175 TQTERNELQSELMR
+1175 HERNEKLRKELEK
-1189 LEDEIYKDPNNA
+1189 LNPN
-1201 TLKKRA
+1201 
-1207 DAIAKQLGVKAQYAG
+1207 GYAS
-1222 GTLSARGG
+1222 GTTSARGG
-1230 LAMVGEKGAE
+1230 LAMVGEQGPE

-1255 TRNLMKIGSNPMAF
+1255 TRNLMKIGANPKWF
-1269 ARGNTTTNTTF
+1269 AQQSGATNTIL
-1280 NVSNV
+1280 NVANV
-1285 SLPNVTNAQQFV
+1285 SLPSVQNAQQFV

>member
-62 IIDSYNEV
+62 VIDAYNEV
-70 ANRFSV
+70 ANNFSV

-81 SQAMEIASA
+81 SKAMEVASA

-116 SSQVARGLN
+116 SAQVARGLN

-212 SAIKENAAYM
+212 SAIKENTAYM

-297 TSQFKTFASIV
+297 ISQFKNFSAAAS
-308 TKGLG
+308 LAAEG
-313 ATATAMSAG
+313 ASG
-322 GTAVGGFTAAL
+322 FFTAL
-333 SGALPVILGIAA
+333 STGGGVLTGILPVILAVAA
-345 ALAIG
+345 ALAVG

-369 SIDIDN
+369 SIDTDN
-375 QKLQTNKERLA
+375 QKLQTNKDRLD

-407 EKENTELET
+407 EKENEQLEA

-453 TRLEQTTTTITGEE
+453 TRLEQTTTTLTGED

-590 ALQAIMSQADLTSTE
+590 ALQSIMSQADLTSTE
-605 LVDKLANAII
+605 LVNKLANAII

-629 NLQALALQAGYTAQ
+629 NLRALALQAGYTAQ
-643 AVAAVFGIDENTV
+643 AVAAVFGMDENTV
-656 SNQVRTSA
+656 SNQIRTSA
-664 TGYMRSQWA
+664 TGYMRAGLAKTSQ
-673 KGNKIS
+673 
-679 SEQAM
+679 EAM
-684 AWAKKNY
+684 AMAKKQY
-691 ASSLWSSLKTSYT
+691 AKTLWDSLKTSYT
-704 PTSPKVVTTGGGG
+704 PTAPKVTTTGGGGG
-717 SGGGGGV
+717 SGGGT
-724 STSSQTQKNKQEA
+724 STSKQTQKNKEEA
-737 KDAVKDVE
+737 KGAVKEVE
-745 KTADT
+745 KTAED
-750 AVRNV
+750 AVDNV
-755 SGSVSNAVDD
+755 SDSVS
-765 AASKIEDALNEQ
+765 DALNEQ
-777 KRQMESIIDYYVEY
+777 KQMMQGVIDYYVEY
-791 ASRQIDKIDEKLD
+791 ASRKIEELQDQIDA
-804 TINKKYDDM
+804 INDKYDQM
-813 LAAAQNR
+813 LQDAEDRAQA
-820 YNEQLAALEAQYD
+820 QLDALEAQNE
-833 AVEDQ
+833 AIEDQ
-838 YQLQK
+838 IALQQK
-843 LMDDLAKAQNTY
+843 LEALDKAKNTM
-855 QMVYRDGQFVYE
+855 QMVFKDGQFVYQADADE
-867 VDEDAVRKAKEAL
+867 VSKSQNEL
-880 NAYKRKKKFEDRK
+880 NAYYRQKDYENRKKYIED
-893 KQLEESLKV
+893 SLKA

-907 EQLRK
+907 ETLRK
-912 NETEAL
+912 NETAAL
-918 EDEKKRWE
+918 EEEKKRWE
-926 EYKKGW
+926 EYKEGW
-932 GDLTKEY
+932 SNLTSEY

-961 QTRLSNLANFVA
+961 QTRLANLQSFVS

-980 SLAGG
+980 SLSAG
-985 GGAGGS
+985 
-991 GSLGGGG
+991 LGGGG
-998 GGAGVG
+998 GTGGVG
-1004 GSSSGSGTTTS
+1004 GIAGDKIWGTGNDNLNTWDLNSAYNSIWNENEDYGVLLEDAIKKGYGVDWISGVAGQRNA
-1015 GGKIP
+1015 KIK
-1020 TLNDPNDP
+1020 
-1028 TTWTEW
+1028 
-1034 YAGYHWKEG
+1034 A
-1043 GFKDY
+1043 
-1048 QDWYWNAY
+1048 
-1056 MKGNKTPWTAI
+1056 
-1067 ESNYYKQALEN
+1067 
-1078 DLGVKPENR
+1078 
-1087 EYKIEETDYAALME
+1087 
-1101 AAAKRGDAA
+1101 
-1110 GVMFWAKERQNKIA
+1110 
-1124 TLGLTDVES
+1124 LGLEGKVES
-1133 TQDIYNKLNK
+1133 TQELFDRLVKQYG
-1143 KYEFWSSSDKDD
+1143 Y
-1155 SGDDKNNDSSD
+1155 
-1166 KSNSGSSGL
+1166 SSGYNGAGGTINGGTGNL
-1175 TQTERNELQSELMR
+1175 TDNEVIRDTTSTRTENRANSIMDEIERNSKAWFDADEEERKRLHERNELLR
-1189 LEDEIYKDPNNA
+1189 KKLESG
-1201 TLKKRA
+1201 R
-1207 DAIAKQLGVKAQYAG
+1207 YAS
-1222 GTLSARGG
+1222 GTTSARGG
-1230 LAMVGEKGAE
+1230 ISMVGEQGPE

-1255 TRNLMKIGSNPMAF
+1255 TRNLMKIGSNPTAF
-1269 ARGNTTTNTTF
+1269 MRGKGSANTILNIA
-1280 NVSNV
+1280 NV
-1285 SLPNVTNAQQFV
+1285 SLPSVRNAQQFV
-1297 DGLKNLALQK
+1297 DGLKQMAIQRSY
-1307 AYGRT
+1307 AAT

>member
-62 IIDSYNEV
+62 VIDAYNEV
-70 ANRFSV
+70 ANNFSV

-81 SQAMEIASA
+81 SKAMEIASA

-116 SSQVARGLN
+116 SAQVARGLS

-130 IVKNQGAL
+130 IVKNQDAL
-138 EDYGIQVEDVN
+138 KAYGVQVEDTN

-155 YDVLAELKPTWDS
+155 YNVLAELKPTWDS
-168 MSEAERVALGDAIAG
+168 MSEAERVALGDTIAG
-183 TNQYKVLASVMQNF
+183 TNQYKVLAAVMQNF

-245 DELVGAVLDLAN
+245 DELVGAVLDLTN
-257 GFLQLAN
+257 GALSMLNNEFGATVIQVGLVSGTMFGALTILKQFLEKLQL
-264 TDLGRIVT
+264 
-272 QITLLT
+272 
-278 GVGWGATGLLQ
+278 
-289 ASKIIPAV
+289 
-297 TSQFKTFASIV
+297 TSA
-308 TKGLG
+308 
-313 ATATAMSAG
+313 
-322 GTAVGGFTAAL
+322 
-333 SGALPVILGIAA
+333 AA
-345 ALAIG
+345 ALTSPHIAAIAVAIG
-350 GALWKATEDSRK
+350 AVVAIAGAWYKATEDSRK

-369 SIDIDN
+369 SIDTDN
-375 QKLQTNKERLA
+375 QKLQTNKERLD

-407 EKENTELET
+407 EKENAELEA

-441 SYTEKTDRKTGR
+441 SYIEKTDRKTGR
-453 TRLEQTTTTITGEE
+453 TRLEQTTTTLTGEE

-502 EASRLADAI
+502 EASRLVDAI

-590 ALQAIMSQADLTSTE
+590 ALQSIMSQADLTSTE

-643 AVAAVFGIDENTV
+643 AVAAVFGMDENTV

-704 PTSPKVVTTGGGG
+704 PTPPKVVTTGGGG
-717 SGGGGGV
+717 SVGGGGGGGA
-724 STSSQTQKNKQEA
+724 STSKQTQKNKEEA
-737 KDAVKDVE
+737 KDAVKEIKKDAE
-745 KTADT
+745 A
-750 AVRNV
+750 
-755 SGSVSNAVDD
+755 AVDD
-765 AASKIEDALNEQ
+765 VSDSVSDALNDQ
-777 KRQMESIIDYYVEY
+777 KAAMQGVIDYYVEY
-791 ASRQIDKIDEKLD
+791 ASRQIEKIEEQLD
-804 TINKKYDDM
+804 AINSKYDAM
-813 LAAAQNR
+813 LDAAQQR
-820 YNEQLAALEAQYD
+820 YDDQLAALEDQYN

-838 YQLQK
+838 YELQK
-843 LMDDLAKAQNTY
+843 LMDNLEKAKRTY

-867 VDEDAVRKAKEAL
+867 VDAEKVKEAQEAL
-880 NAYKRKKKFEDRK
+880 SAYKRKKEYEERK
-893 KQLEESLKV
+893 KQLEESLKN
-902 EKDYI
+902 ETEYI
-907 EQLRK
+907 EKLRK
-912 NETEAL
+912 AQTEAL

-932 GDLTKEY
+932 SGLTDEY
-939 EYQQNKLLADQMFG
+939 EFQQNKLLADQMFG
-953 ADQENATW
+953 AQQENATW
-961 QTRLSNLANFVA
+961 EVRLANLRSFVS
-973 QYNALMG
+973 QYNSLMG
-980 SLAGG
+980 SL
-985 GGAGGS
+985 S
-991 GSLGGGG
+991 GGGG
-998 GGAGVG
+998 GGGGGGSRPQPGEWAGVG
-1004 GSSSGSGTTTS
+1004 EGYKDDKEAWADITNAYNPLWEEDVDYAKALEEAMNRGAGYEEIHGIIGARNAKIKELGLEGKVESTDDLWNRLKEERGDDEGYSGNVSSGSKTDKDSGASSKPS
-1015 GGKIP
+1015 GGVSHADQSKIM
-1020 TLNDPNDP
+1020 
-1028 TTWTEW
+1028 
-1034 YAGYHWKEG
+1034 G
-1043 GFKDY
+1043 
-1048 QDWYWNAY
+1048 
-1056 MKGNKTPWTAI
+1056 I
-1067 ESNYYKQALEN
+1067 EDEIERNSQAWF
-1078 DLGVKPENR
+1078 DAD
-1087 EYKIEETDYAALME
+1087 EEE
-1101 AAAKRGDAA
+1101 RKR
-1110 GVMFWAKERQNKIA
+1110 
-1124 TLGLTDVES
+1124 LH
-1133 TQDIYNKLNK
+1133 
-1143 KYEFWSSSDKDD
+1143 
-1155 SGDDKNNDSSD
+1155 
-1166 KSNSGSSGL
+1166 
-1175 TQTERNELQSELMR
+1175 ERNEQLRKELKE
-1189 LEDEIYKDPNNA
+1189 LNPN
-1201 TLKKRA
+1201 
-1207 DAIAKQLGVKAQYAG
+1207 GYAS
-1222 GTLSARGG
+1222 GTTSARGG
-1230 LAMVGEKGAE
+1230 LAMVGEQGPE
-1240 LRVLNQG
+1240 LRVLNRG
-1247 DGIIPADI
+1247 DGVIPADI
-1255 TRNLMKIGSNPMAF
+1255 TRNLMKIGANPKWF
-1269 ARGNTTTNTTF
+1269 AKQSGAGNTIL
-1280 NVSNV
+1280 NVANV
-1285 SLPNVTNAQQFV
+1285 SLPSVQNAQQFV